1 MTFKK
6 RMAFAPLILVPMVSL
21 LTGCN
26 VSGMAADSPDQFTE
40 KTASTSQEA
49 IDKGI
54 LPSWVPKNAT
64 NVKLVQRNSGPER
77 IFTMDLAEKFTATQC
92 SSIDTVGKPSAKEL
106 AAAYASDER
115 TKNFKPEEMAQ
126 ERTLQADW
134 WPEGTEAK
142 TTDLCGRFWV
152 HEADGKLFAFTPD
165 TKEKVADVLEE
176 RAAKAKR
183 EQS

>member
-6 RMAFAPLILVPMVSL
+6 RMAFVPLILVPLVSL

-26 VSGMAADSPDQFTE
+26 VSGVAADNPDQFTE
-40 KTASTSQEA
+40 RTASTSQEA
-49 IDKGI
+49 VEDGI
-54 LPSWVPKNAT
+54 LPSWVPKDAT
-64 NVKLVQRNSGPER
+64 NVKLIQRNSGPER
-77 IFTMDLAEKFTATQC
+77 IFVMDLAEKFTATQC
-92 SSIDTVGKPSAKEL
+92 SPIDTVGKPTAKEL

-115 TKNFKPEEMAQ
+115 TKSYNPADMAQ

-183 EQS
+183 EQG